1 MTSSPPS
8 SETVPARRLP
18 AAAWT
23 NLLLLAFSAL
33 CAGYYLAPVGVR
45 VRHDWHA
52 WLRPSGWVG
61 QSAGLLLFAGFLFM
75 WLYPLRKRLR
85 GLSWLGP
92 TGRWLDVHI
101 VVGLTLPVLGA
112 VHASWR
118 FTGIIGLG
126 WFAMVIVVLSGIVG
140 RYLYTRLPRGR
151 KGLALGL
158 EEAEGERMKLLVEL
172 ANITGLE
179 REVVGSVLSAS
190 PLPERSLGMGE
201 TLRQMVRDDWARRR
215 AVRDLRRRWQAL
227 GEDRPP
233 LDPRALRRLHRLA
246 RRQMALSQQVRL
258 LDATQRLFRLWH
270 VAHLPVALTALIAV
284 TIHVV
289 VVVLV
294 GATWFY

>member
-1 MTSSPPS
+1 
-8 SETVPARRLP
+8 VV
-18 AAAWT
+18 T
-23 NLLLLAFSAL
+23 NLVLLICSGLA
-33 CAGYYLAPVGVR
+33 AGYYLAPAGAR
-45 VRHDWHA
+45 VRHAWHP
-52 WLRPSGWVG
+52 WLRSSGWVG
-61 QSAGLLLFAGFLFM
+61 QSCGILVFAGFLFL
-75 WLYPLRKRLR
+75 WLYPLRKRLVR
-85 GLSWLGP
+85 WTWLGS
-92 TGRWLDVHI
+92 TGRWLEAHI
-101 VVGLTLPVLGA
+101 AVGLTLPVLGA

-126 WFAMVIVVLSGIVG
+126 YFAMLVVVLSGIVG

-179 REVVGSVLSAS
+179 REVVGSVLAAS
-190 PLPERSLGMGE
+190 PLPERSLGIGS
-201 TLRQMVRDDWARRR
+201 TLRQMLRDDRARRR
-215 AVRDLRRRWQAL
+215 AVADLRRRWEAL
-227 GEDRPP
+227 GENRPP
-233 LDPRALRRLHRLA
+233 LDPRALRRLQALA

-270 VAHLPVALTALIAV
+270 VAHLPVALTALVAV

-289 VVVLV
+289 VVVLL